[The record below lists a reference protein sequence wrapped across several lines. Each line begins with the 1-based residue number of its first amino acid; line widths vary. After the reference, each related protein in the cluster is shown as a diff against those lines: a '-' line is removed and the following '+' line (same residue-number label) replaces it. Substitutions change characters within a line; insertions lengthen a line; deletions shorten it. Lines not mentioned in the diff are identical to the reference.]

1 MPIQAPQWT
10 EFLSCPVCYNEFDE
24 NVRRP
29 ISLGCGHTVCK
40 MCLGK
45 FHRKQC
51 PFDQTEITRDIDELP
66 ANYALLQLVGAELG
80 GEHEERLPRS
90 IVNGYLRHYAAAKS
104 CVEDLAWYLKPL
116 GKAASASSASGSGGC
131 ILSKPMQRKLVA
143 LVNCQL
149 VEDEGRSRAMRAAR
163 SLGERA
169 VTELILQH
177 QNQQQLS
184 ANLWAAVRS
193 RGCQFLGPAMQEET
207 LKLVLLALED
217 GAALSRKVLVMFV
230 VQKLEQQFPQASKTS
245 VGHVVQLL
253 YRASCFIVT
262 KRDEESS
269 LMQLKDEF
277 RNYDALRREH
287 DAQIVHI
294 AMEAGL
300 RISPEQWS
308 SLLYGDLNH
317 KSHMQ
322 SIIDKLQTPAS
333 FTASIQELTIAL
345 QRSGDPGRL
354 SKLTTYLDQLATIDP
369 NPDAGSPSWS
379 ELENAMVA
387 VKTVVKGLVDFV
399 QNHNLNK
406 KVLEQQ
412 TQNIKYKTS
421 MCRDITQKRGCP
433 RGSNCTFAHS
443 EEELERFRAKS
454 RRMLSALN
462 RQISS
467 QSKASEGAKTTK
479 LISKGVSEDRLT
491 KEDRHNLMELQQQV
505 ALQNKRDKVDQLSQ
519 SNMQAVSGNLMSA
532 YRDYRDEMSELI
544 ESSTDV
550 ERHPND
556 GEGRHNVDG
565 QNASKFAPH
574 CLVGKP
580 EHHPVKQLASAASH
594 AEQAHLN
601 IHSKRQVSPA
611 KPSGISDVYK
621 EQGKSLDEQAKS
633 NIQISMSEMY
643 VHPPGARTHLH
654 SAPQPVYSYHYS
666 NNVTAHTGEVEPPG
680 LIQSIDSHKT
690 LKKDSTSSWD
700 MPDGP
705 PQELPGYSQGLVKRT
720 VGAGK
725 PTIKSPVA
733 NTWNSNSN
741 KLHKDISLGELCER
755 KQEILHQ
762 LKGFSSEESK
772 NPWERSQSL
781 TKTVTSL
788 WTIPTESVSKQTS
801 HTSQENEVC
810 YNPWTSQAPFCLVR
824 PVKESNTNY
833 TMTYIKAH
841 IRHMSVDEHQS
852 MVRDKPMGTHE
863 LSEFK
868 KMSMEDLEQTLK
880 KVKQEDEHAG
890 SSHYERGH
898 KIQLEMDRRV
908 QQNNVA
914 WGIPTGESADS
925 KNKQAQLHPSTLS
938 GGQRNLMAYYQALSL
953 GPHQD
958 PLMSRQGS
966 FPMSKSSRTAFKS
979 TGPVQVSAGPS
990 PETNPVTL
998 TQDCHVA
1005 PSFQSSPS
1013 EGYHILGQPSKD
1025 SRYAVSLSLK
1035 TPPQVSE
1042 SKLPQQ
1048 GQRETDIEMQLKN
1061 ELADVSNEIQ
1071 KKVLNKNAQDI
1082 VLLEQASHALDPLAF
1097 ISGSRNPVSVY
1108 EPLSNAMIAKQL
1120 QQQELDKY
1128 KFHHKREKARASSVK
1143 TSHQSME

>member
-24 NVRRP
+24 SVRRP

-40 MCLGK
+40 MCLGQL
-45 FHRKQC
+45 HRKQC

-66 ANYALLQLVGAELG
+66 ANYALLQLVGAELAQ
-80 GEHEERLPRS
+80 EQEDRLPRS

-116 GKAASASSASGSGGC
+116 GKAASASSSSASGC
-131 ILSKPMQRKLVA
+131 ALSKPMQRKLVA

-149 VEDEGRSRAMRAAR
+149 VEEEGRSRAMRAAR
-163 SLGERA
+163 SLGERT

-184 ANLWAAVRS
+184 ANLWAAVRA

-333 FTASIQELTIAL
+333 FASSIQELTIAL
-345 QRSGDPGRL
+345 QRSADPGQL
-354 SKLTTYLDQLATIDP
+354 TKLIPYLDQLAAIDP
-369 NPDAGSPSWS
+369 NPDAGIPSWS
-379 ELENAMVA
+379 DLEDAMVA
-387 VKTVVKGLVDFV
+387 VKTVVTGLVEFV
-399 QNHNLNK
+399 QNHNMNK
-406 KVLEQQ
+406 KTLEQQ

-433 RGSNCTFAHS
+433 RGNNCTFAHS
-443 EEELERFRAKS
+443 EEELERYRAKS

-462 RQISS
+462 RQMSS
-467 QSKASEGAKTTK
+467 QNKASEGPRAPK
-479 LISKGVSEDRLT
+479 LIAKGVNEDGLTSEDRHHL
-491 KEDRHNLMELQQQV
+491 LELQQHI
-505 ALQNKRDKVDQLSQ
+505 ASRSKRD
-519 SNMQAVSGNLMSA
+519 
-532 YRDYRDEMSELI
+532 
-544 ESSTDV
+544 ESSISTMSDTDMQ
-550 ERHPND
+550 RHSND
-556 GEGRHNVDG
+556 AEGRHDITQSPILHSMV
-565 QNASKFAPH
+565 SKA
-574 CLVGKP
+574 
-580 EHHPVKQLASAASH
+580 EHH
-594 AEQAHLN
+594 QARQPALVPPPSEN
-601 IHSKRQVSPA
+601 PRRQVSYA
-611 KPSGISDVYK
+611 TSTDRQRGESYE
-621 EQGKSLDEQAKS
+621 EQQ
-633 NIQISMSEMY
+633 NPHVQISLSSTY
-643 VHPPGARTHLH
+643 VHPPGAVCHLYTT
-654 SAPQPVYSYHYS
+654 PQPVYSHQYS
-666 NNVTAHTGEVEPPG
+666 NNFTAHTGAIEP
-680 LIQSIDSHKT
+680 SNSSRSMTSHET
-690 LKKDSTSSWD
+690 VGHDPLANWD

-705 PQELPGYSQGLVKRT
+705 SREPYRYDQDSAKRT

-725 PTIKSPVA
+725 PSMKSPVMH
-733 NTWNSNSN
+733 TWNVSGNN
-741 KLHKDISLGELCER
+741 THKDVSLGELCER

-772 NPWERSQSL
+772 NPWDRNDCL

-788 WTIPTESVSKQTS
+788 WTIPSDSVSKKTS
-801 HTSQENEVC
+801 SLSQEDTVC
-810 YNPWTSQAPFCLVR
+810 YNPWTSQAPFLMVR
-824 PVKESNTNY
+824 PVKETNTNY

-841 IRHMSVDEHQS
+841 VRHMSVDEPLGT
-852 MVRDKPMGTHE
+852 VKDKPMGTHE

-868 KMSMEDLEQTLK
+868 KMSLQDLEHTLQ

-890 SSHYERGH
+890 SSHHERRH
-898 KIQLEMDRRV
+898 KIQLVMDRRE
-908 QQNNVA
+908 QQ
-914 WGIPTGESADS
+914 
-925 KNKQAQLHPSTLS
+925 KNTTWEMPAGAPANTVDRQAKPRSHPYTSDDD
-938 GGQRNLMAYYQALSL
+938 QRNMMRYYQTFSSAPPPELQPTRHGRS
-953 GPHQD
+953 
-958 PLMSRQGS
+958 
-966 FPMSKSSRTAFKS
+966 PMFKSSRTAFKS
-979 TGPVQVSAGPS
+979 TGPIQVHAGPS
-990 PETNPVTL
+990 LETNPVTL

-1013 EGYHILGQPSKD
+1013 EGYHYLGHPTQDPCYPISRSMNTPSK
-1025 SRYAVSLSLK
+1025 AHEGEHFQPV
-1035 TPPQVSE
+1035 
-1042 SKLPQQ
+1042 
-1048 GQRETDIEMQLKN
+1048 QRECDIEMQLKN
-1061 ELADVSNEIQ
+1061 ELADVSQEIQ

-1082 VLLEQASHALDPLAF
+1082 VLLEQAAHALDPGAF
-1097 ISGSRNPVSVY
+1097 IPTTRHPVSVY
-1108 EPLSNAMIAKQL
+1108 ESVNDAAIAKHL
-1120 QQQELDKY
+1120 QQQELEKY
-1128 KFHHKREKARASSVK
+1128 KAHRMRNLTQASPPQTDSHHPGHK
-1143 TSHQSME
+1143 